1 MRNIL
6 ACTLAAMALSSL
18 SAAEPVCP
26 VAKDWPL
33 VPELSDEFEG
43 AALDRAKWDDVCR
56 SFRGRRSSGD
66 VGTPLTD
73 GFLFSPRN
81 VAVENGELVL
91 TARLLDESDKTHE
104 NEFLRRG
111 PWSTAL
117 VKSRAK
123 RAYGYFE
130 IRAKTMKA
138 CVSNAFWLYDP
149 HSDDDRVKFTA
160 GDVSEEIDVFELT
173 GRPDSLGRQGDCST
187 NLYATLHFYRTPY
200 LEGVVNKLKWNP
212 PNRSFKSPLGFNA
225 SDGYHVYGLL
235 WTPEKLVW
243 YVDGRPT
250 AERVNDGLFHRPLH
264 VTLDAEVFTTWFG
277 TPDPKDLP
285 ATFRIDYV
293 RTWACPAPAN
303 MAVVPRMK
311 IEKDSYDWF
320 ARHET
325 ILARQKEID
334 PEIVFVGDSITHF
347 WAGRD
352 SVGGEGSLPRW
363 RKLWGKYRT
372 LDLGYGWDR
381 TGNVLWRLDHGE
393 MDGVDPKLVVLHIG
407 GNNFSTTKN
416 HVGNSPEQVVEGV
429 LAVLDRI
436 RAKAPRAKVVVMGV
450 FPFGEKPESPH
461 RIKAKAANAVL
472 AVEVPKR
479 PNTVFIDITDRQ
491 IGPDGIYPKALAHD
505 FIHPSNAGYDIWF
518 DALRPHLP

>member
-1 MRNIL
+1 MKTLISFLLSLPVL
-6 ACTLAAMALSSL
+6 A
-18 SAAEPVCP
+18 SAAVEPNCAE
-26 VAKDWPL
+26 AKGWPL

-43 AALDRAKWDDVCR
+43 ASLDRAKWDDGCR
-56 SFRGRRSSGD
+56 SFPGRSSSGAT
-66 VGTPLTD
+66 GAPLVD
-73 GFLFSPRN
+73 GFLFAPEN

-91 TARLLDESDKTHE
+91 TARLLDASEQTRRDAYS
-104 NEFLRRG
+104 RRG
-111 PWSTAL
+111 PWATSI

-123 RAYGYFE
+123 HAYGYFE
-130 IRAKTMKA
+130 IRAQTMKA

-160 GDVSEEIDVFELT
+160 GDVSEEIDVFELA
-173 GRPDSLGRQGDCST
+173 GRDDFLGKGKGNT
-187 NLYATLHFYRTPY
+187 TTHFGTLHFYRTPY

-212 PNRSFKSPLGFNA
+212 PRRSFKAPMGFNA

-243 YVDGRPT
+243 YVDGKPLHTR
-250 AERVNDGLFHRPLH
+250 ENDGLFHRPLH
-264 VTLDAEVFTTWFG
+264 LTLDSEVFTGWFG

-285 ATFRIDYV
+285 AKFRVDYV
-293 RTWACPAPAN
+293 RTWACPPPAN

-320 ARHET
+320 ARHEM
-325 ILARQKEID
+325 ILARQREID

-363 RKLWGKYRT
+363 KRLWGKYRT
-372 LDLGYGWDR
+372 LNLGYGWDR

-416 HVGNSPEQVVEGV
+416 HVGNTPEQVVEGV

-472 AVEVPKR
+472 AAEVPKR

-491 IGPDGIYPKALAHD
+491 IGPDGIYPKSLAND
-505 FIHPSNAGYDIWF
+505 FVHPTDAGYDIWF